1 MKAKKEA
8 RLITSLIID
17 DITNAMLVLGLQRLG
32 LEAGDYFSNVSD
44 SIFKLMGYDGK
55 TDEPIYEGYLERTKK
70 VVKKYVKSDR
80 QKLEQPA
87 KDIYKYLCKNRPK
100 K

>member
-8 RLITSLIID
+8 HLIISLIID
-17 DITNAMLVLGLQRLG
+17 DITNSMLISGLDRLG
-32 LEAGDYFSNVSD
+32 LEAGDYHLSVSD
-44 SIFKLMGYDGK
+44 IIFKLMGYDDK
-55 TDEPIYEGYLERTKK
+55 TDEPVYEGYLALTKK

-100 K
+100 R

>member
-8 RLITSLIID
+8 HLITSLIID
-17 DITNAMLVLGLQRLG
+17 DITNSMLISGLDRLG
-32 LEAGDYFSNVSD
+32 LDAGDYHLSVSD
-44 SIFKLMGYDGK
+44 IIFKLMGYDET
-55 TDEPIYEGYLERTKK
+55 TDEPVYEGYLELTKK
-70 VVKKYVKSDR
+70 AVKKHVKSDR

-87 KDIYKYLCKNRPK
+87 KDIYEYLCKNRPK

>member
-8 RLITSLIID
+8 HLITSLIID
-17 DITNAMLVLGLQRLG
+17 DITNSMLISGLDRLG
-32 LEAGDYFSNVSD
+32 LDAGDYHLSVSD
-44 SIFKLMGYDGK
+44 IIFKLMGYDET
-55 TDEPIYEGYLERTKK
+55 TDEPVYEGYLELTKK
-70 VVKKYVKSDR
+70 AVKKHVKFDR

-87 KDIYKYLCKNRPK
+87 KDIYEYLCKNRPK